1 MEKSLVILILFLS
14 CSLSAQIDSCEQIRI
29 NWAYQVPIAKELTP
43 QKKISL
49 WANTPVFNFRGYQVN
64 NLKLA
69 GWAGLAF
76 VGAVDGIVCGYEFD
90 GRKSFERKYNV
101 SKLGY
106 FGSESWLLAYKNS
119 DVQQGQKNAI
129 TKVFGAQDFYH
140 HADDFRKLG
149 YISGGITLGVSGTQ
163 TNTKKWHY
171 LTDFLIGFAVSGTAK
186 AAGMYFIRN

>member
-1 MEKSLVILILFLS
+1 MGPVVIVFFLCLFALTAT
-14 CSLSAQIDSCEQIRI
+14 AQQPKNMTYHFPDSRKMVQ
-29 NWAYQVPIAKELTP
+29 P
-43 QKKISL
+43 KIPY

-69 GWAGLAF
+69 GWSAMAVAGM
-76 VGAVDGIVCGYEFD
+76 VDGIVCGYEFD

-129 TKVFGAQDFYH
+129 TKVFGSQDFYH

-163 TNTKKWHY
+163 TNTKKW
-171 LTDFLIGFAVSGTAK
+171 F
-186 AAGMYFIRN
+186 